1 MATADINSEIGTKVA
16 NDIGLKEE
24 QLPAVYILQ
33 ATQKLIKYEFEGEI
47 TEESLISFYEEFQQG
62 VLIPASKSEPIPEEN
77 NQPVKKIVGKNFEQ
91 IVKDPTKDVL
101 VKFYAPWCGHC
112 KQS

>member
-33 ATQKLIKYEFEGEI
+33 ATQKLIKYEFEGDI
-47 TEESLISFYEEFQQG
+47 TE
-62 VLIPASKSEPIPEEN
+62 
-77 NQPVKKIVGKNFEQ
+77 
-91 IVKDPTKDVL
+91 
-101 VKFYAPWCGHC
+101 
-112 KQS
+112 